1 VLSEVLAGLPRS
13 ADPNLLVG
21 YETADDAAVYRVS
34 PEIAVISTVDYITPV
49 VDDPLWFGRIA
60 AANSLSDVW
69 AMGGRPIMALNL
81 VNFPAKTLDLGLLRE
96 MLRGGAEKVAESG
109 ACLAGG
115 HSVEDPEPKYGL
127 AVTGVVHPDRVLANC
142 GVRVG
147 DAIVLTKPVG
157 NGVIFNANRA
167 GKYPAADLERDVLPV
182 AAALNKAAC
191 EAALKYEV
199 HALTDVT
206 GFGLAGHAMEMAAGS
221 CVRLVL
227 SWAALPLYPG
237 AVEMYAAGVGTSANA
252 GNRALCGE
260 RLRFDAALSRERQE
274 ILFDPQTSGG
284 LLAALPEAE
293 ARELVRELHAAGLPW
308 AAVVG
313 HAEAGDAGI
322 TVAS

>member
-13 ADPNLLVG
+13 ADPDLLVG
-21 YETADDAAVYRVS
+21 FETADDAAVYRVS
-34 PEIAVISTVDYITPV
+34 AEIAVISTVDYITPV
-49 VDDPLWFGRIA
+49 VDDPVWFGRIA

-81 VNFPAKTLDLGLLRE
+81 VNFPIKSLDSGLLRE
-96 MLRGGAEKVAESG
+96 MLRGGAEKVVEAG

-142 GVRVG
+142 GARPG
-147 DAIVLTKPVG
+147 DALVLTKPLG

-167 GKYPAADLERDVLPV
+167 GKYPAADLERDVLPET
-182 AAALNKAAC
+182 AALNKAAC
-191 EAALKYEV
+191 EAALQYEI

-206 GFGLAGHAMEMAAGS
+206 GFGIGGHAMEIALGS
-221 CVRLVL
+221 CVRIVL
-227 SWAALPLYPG
+227 SFAALPLYPG
-237 AVEMYAAGVGTSANA
+237 AVEMYAAGVGTGSNA
-252 GNRALCGE
+252 GNRALCGD
-260 RLRFDAALSRERQE
+260 RLHFGAPLARERQE

-284 LLAALPEAE
+284 LLAALPEAQ
-293 ARELVRELHAAGLPW
+293 ARDLVRDMRAAGLPW

-313 HAEAGDAGI
+313 FAEAGETGI
-322 TVAS
+322 TVTA